1 MCCNRGNA
9 VVEEQGDTFRDTVAL
24 TVRGD
29 GVDIPQFV
37 VIQTSKTASKASKRR
52 CGKNETPVRG
62 MTVDIMCKYIDHL
75 AAYVEEPSLLLLDRL
90 SSHTSSRVLRYI
102 RSKKTRSGENLLIPI
117 LLPPKTSFLIS
128 PLDMGAIAAFKSHL
142 YDYERDT
149 LHQKKLA
156 MELAWR
162 DVSNES
168 LKNICLNCGIVG
180 EEDIESIRGRFMKE
194 VVGEVPENLEE
205 IQDFYDA
212 WKSGAIEVEGATRG
226 RGVTTE
232 RPQQLDEGYLDGV
245 QWTYYG
251 GIK

>member
-1 MCCNRGNA
+1 MCSIRGNA
-9 VVEEQGDTFRDTVAL
+9 VVEEKGDTFRDTVAM

-37 VIQTSKTASKASKRR
+37 VIQTSKAASRASKRR

-62 MTVDIMCKYIDHL
+62 MTIDIMFNYIDHL

-90 SSHTSSRVLRYI
+90 SSHTSSRVLRFI
-102 RSKKTRSGENLLIPI
+102 RSKKTSSGESLLIPI

-142 YDYERDT
+142 YKYERET
-149 LHQKKLA
+149 LDQKKLA

-168 LKNICLNCGIVG
+168 LKNICLHCGIVG
-180 EEDIESIRGRFMKE
+180 EENIESIRGRFMKE
-194 VVGEVPENLEE
+194 VVGEIPENFEE
-205 IQDFYDA
+205 IRDFYDA
-212 WKSGAIEVEGATRG
+212 WKSGAIDVQGATRG

-232 RPQQLDEGYLDGV
+232 CPQQLDEGHLDGV
-245 QWTYYG
+245 KWTYYG
-251 GIK
+251 GKK